1 MRLPKTSCNYQERP
15 ESYETLAF
23 PVLVH
28 DCVFRVVDKMTGDVF
43 GSLDESQ
50 TSGVPWQSLAALWGS
65 WEGHGP
71 ARGGGAASE
80 GSLDVLQSTLRA
92 IPILGGSPGTLA

>member
-1 MRLPKTSCNYQERP
+1 MWQEFSRKSNASTEPTLKTIFIFGPCQTP
-15 ESYETLAF
+15 YETLAF

-50 TSGVPWQSLAALWGS
+50 TSGVPWQSCTNTGKAKVSYDSGRS
-65 WEGHGP
+65 
-71 ARGGGAASE
+71 
-80 GSLDVLQSTLRA
+80 
-92 IPILGGSPGTLA
+92 